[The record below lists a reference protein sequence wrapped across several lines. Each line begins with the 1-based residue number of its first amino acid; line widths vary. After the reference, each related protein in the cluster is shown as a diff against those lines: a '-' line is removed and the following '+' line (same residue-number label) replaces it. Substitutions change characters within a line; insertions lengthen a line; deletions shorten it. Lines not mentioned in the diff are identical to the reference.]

1 MGSLV
6 AGATSALAAGPTLGG
21 TPGAQGVAVVGIVEG
36 KAVLVRQSTRYSL
49 VEGVRLA
56 ADDIVEAT
64 PGSHVQI
71 EFGDGVMLSLADGAR
86 VMLQPRWAQ
95 RRGAVGGPRAYVGEG
110 WVKLSV
116 PTSMSTPV
124 ESATL
129 WLNTAPNLVP
139 APGAAKAD
147 RPATLVLRLTPPD
160 YAVFVEAG
168 NFRMI
173 DRQESQRRSNL
184 AANEFV
190 WRQGSPRL
198 QQANKP
204 SVEFVAALP
213 TLFRDVLP
221 ARAGKFADRVVPAK
235 PLGDIS
241 YTDVAAWLRGEPT
254 LRASLVERWRGR
266 AGDPAFRAALQANLA
281 QHPEWEPV
289 VYPERAAE
297 RLAERAASRAA
308 QASR

>member
-1 MGSLV
+1 M
-6 AGATSALAAGPTLGG
+6 AGATSAWAAGPAPGGALGV
-21 TPGAQGVAVVGIVEG
+21 AGVAVVGIVEG
-36 KAVLVRQSTRYSL
+36 SAVLVRQSTRYGL
-49 VEGVRLA
+49 VEGVRLT
-56 ADDIVEAT
+56 ADDIVEAA

-71 EFGDGVMLSLADGAR
+71 EFGDGVILSAADGAR

-95 RRGAVGGPRAYVGEG
+95 RRGAAAGPRAYVVAG

-116 PTSMSTPV
+116 PMSTPV
-124 ESATL
+124 ESATM
-129 WLNTAPNLVP
+129 WLNAAPNLMP
-139 APGAAKAD
+139 APASAKAD

-168 NFRMI
+168 NFRMT
-173 DRQESQRRSNL
+173 DRQDAQRRSNL
-184 AANEFV
+184 ATNDFV

-213 TLFRDVLP
+213 PLFRDVLP

-241 YTDVAAWLRGEPT
+241 YTDVAAWLSGEPA
-254 LRASLVERWRGR
+254 LRASLVERWRRR

-281 QHPEWEPV
+281 QHPEWELV

-297 RLAERAASRAA
+297 QAAERAAARAA